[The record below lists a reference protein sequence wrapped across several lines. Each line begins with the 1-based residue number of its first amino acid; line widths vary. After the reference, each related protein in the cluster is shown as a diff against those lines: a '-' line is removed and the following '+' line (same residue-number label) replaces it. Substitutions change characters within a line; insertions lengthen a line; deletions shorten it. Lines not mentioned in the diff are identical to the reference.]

1 MVIMNLNEAK
11 RVLIDAGYLVEKIDP
26 NGGPIYRT
34 REGIVT
40 NRPNKHTSSNI
51 PPHMI
56 SYLSKK
62 SDACDYIIKG
72 INELIDYIS
81 DNGDDDDGRLEYI
94 IKELVALRNKGNI
107 PMPK

>member
-1 MVIMNLNEAK
+1 MKLDEAK
-11 RVLIDAGYLVEKIDP
+11 EILNNAGYLVEKIDP
-26 NGGPIYRT
+26 NGGPTYRT

-40 NRPNKHTSSNI
+40 NKPRTNKPTNI

-62 SDACDYIIKG
+62 SDICDDIIKG
-72 INELIDYIS
+72 LNKLINYVS
-81 DNGDDDDGRLEYI
+81 DNGNNDDGRLEYI
-94 IKELVALRNKGNI
+94 IKELVTLRNKGNI